1 MSKTCYNIFMGY
13 KRQVFSGFSLHG
25 FVTVATAL
33 ASGVKIIFLA
43 RLLSPHDF
51 GVFSLVAVLLGSME
65 SLTETGINT
74 TIIQSERSVNYFLD
88 TAWVISIFR
97 GFAIGILILI
107 AGIAMRSIY
116 HEDVLLSL
124 AAVAAFVPAI
134 RGFINPAIVSLH
146 KEMLFFRDSLY
157 RLSLV
162 VVDMIFAIVF
172 ALILKSSLAFVLGM
186 ASTALFEVGFTFL
199 FLKERPRFVYMASRA
214 KEIYQNAKSLNLAMA
229 LGYAVQNVDNLI
241 VGKVVNTTSLGLYAQ
256 GYSLSHKF
264 NLELSK
270 SVQHATLPVY
280 VRILKDKARLR
291 SAFWKSTITSMGAF
305 ILISS
310 PLIFF
315 PKFIVQ
321 VILGGG
327 KWAGVEVILPYL
339 AVAGLIQSFVLL
351 GQNVFT
357 SVKSYRWLNFTLGL
371 NVLSLIF
378 FIWMWA
384 TANGLQGAVN
394 GLIVSRLIT
403 FVFVSLGIY
412 KTFAE

>member
-1 MSKTCYNIFMGY
+1 MGY
-13 KRQVFSGFSLHG
+13 KRQAFSGFSLNG
-25 FVTVATAL
+25 FVTFATAL
-33 ASGVKIIFLA
+33 AGGIKVIFLA

-51 GVFSLVAVLLGSME
+51 GVFSLVAVLLGSLE
-65 SLTETGINT
+65 AFTETGINT

-97 GFAIGILILI
+97 GFAIGILVLI
-107 AGIAMRSIY
+107 AGIVMRGIY

-146 KEMLFFRDSLY
+146 KEMFFFRDSLY

-162 VVDMIFAIVF
+162 IVDVCFAIGF
-172 ALILKSSLAFVLGM
+172 AFILKSSMAFILGM
-186 ASTALFEVGFTFL
+186 VVAALFEVAITFL
-199 FLKERPRFVYMASRA
+199 FLKDRPRFAYLPSRA

-241 VGKVVNTTSLGLYAQ
+241 VGKVVSTTALGLYAQ

-280 VRILKDKARLR
+280 VKILKDKARLKR
-291 SAFWKSTITSMGAF
+291 AFWKSTLTSVTVFA
-305 ILISS
+305 LISS
-310 PLIFF
+310 PLILF

-327 KWAGVEVILPYL
+327 KWTGVEVILPYL
-339 AVAGLIQSFVLL
+339 AVAGVIQSFVLL
-351 GQNVFT
+351 GQNLFT
-357 SVKSYRWLNFTLGL
+357 STKSYFWLNFTLGL
-371 NVLSLIF
+371 NVVTLII
-378 FIWMWA
+378 FILLWA
-384 TANGLQGAVN
+384 PSGGLQGAVN
-394 GLIVSRLIT
+394 GLIVSRILT
-403 FVFVSLGIY
+403 FIGVSFGIY
-412 KTFAE
+412 KIFAE